1 MQKESTL
8 VDHAVQTVLSSFTA
22 PRGPLSPL
30 GDARGVCELL
40 RCAANIVYCSSVVWA
55 DRSI

>member
-30 GDARGVCELL
+30 GNADGKALI
-40 RCAANIVYCSSVVWA
+40 ANYSAKMI
-55 DRSI
+55 